1 MAARETKP
9 NGKSQLIRDLKNGE
23 FATLYIISGEESY
36 MKEYYLRQLRQKV
49 VDETFADFNL
59 IEFEGKG
66 LTPEM
71 LTEAIDSYP
80 AMADKKLIIVKD
92 FDLFKPPA
100 GFADVLP
107 SVLGDLPEYV
117 CLVFYYD
124 VLDGKP
130 DKRTKLYKTLEKH
143 ACFAEFAHAEEQELV
158 AWLERRAKALGCMI
172 EPGDA
177 SYMIFLCG
185 NSMTNLAGEMEKAAA
200 HTTTGVIKRYNI
212 DAVCSPVLDAVV
224 FDLTDAVTAG
234 RFDRAVALVGELLA
248 QKNNEV
254 MIFTAI
260 TRHIQR
266 LYAAKLCAEN
276 RSGEKQLME
285 MIGSKSPYYARQ
297 IQNAARRVPLSWL
310 RKAASLCAETD
321 AALSL
326 RYIYA
331 EQCLNLSE
339 YRYISV
345 IYRTDD
351 LPDRPDGNP
360 DEGGTAT
367 AQSMTVRLMLM
378 DGTYLPEQD
387 IDLSLPDKKYRYA
400 LIDLSQLPGLGG
412 ELCELQLELS
422 SSVGAEVSLGSV
434 ALFKSHS
441 DAVLGSAR
449 LTAEVNGDPYIPLG
463 DVNGDGATDIKDIVR
478 LMKSI
483 SGGTVE
489 TTHTDING
497 DEVTDVRDIIRLMK
511 MISES

>member
-1 MAARETKP
+1 M
-9 NGKSQLIRDLKNGE
+9 
-23 FATLYIISGEESY
+23 
-36 MKEYYLRQLRQKV
+36 
-49 VDETFADFNL
+49 
-59 IEFEGKG
+59 
-66 LTPEM
+66 TPEM

-107 SVLGDLPEYV
+107 GVLGDLPEYV

-172 EPGDA
+172 EP
-177 SYMIFLCG
+177 
-185 NSMTNLAGEMEKAAA
+185 AGEMEKAAA

-276 RSGEKQLME
+276 RGGEKQLME

-321 AALSL
+321 AALKGGAADRQKQIEL
-326 RYIYA
+326 TLLTMAA
-331 EQCLNLSE
+331 ELKGE
-339 YRYISV
+339 
-345 IYRTDD
+345 
-351 LPDRPDGNP
+351 
-360 DEGGTAT
+360 
-367 AQSMTVRLMLM
+367 
-378 DGTYLPEQD
+378 
-387 IDLSLPDKKYRYA
+387 KK
-400 LIDLSQLPGLGG
+400 
-412 ELCELQLELS
+412 
-422 SSVGAEVSLGSV
+422 
-434 ALFKSHS
+434 
-441 DAVLGSAR
+441 
-449 LTAEVNGDPYIPLG
+449 
-463 DVNGDGATDIKDIVR
+463 
-478 LMKSI
+478 
-483 SGGTVE
+483 
-489 TTHTDING
+489 
-497 DEVTDVRDIIRLMK
+497 
-511 MISES
+511 

>member
-59 IEFEGKG
+59 IE
-66 LTPEM
+66 
-71 LTEAIDSYP
+71 
-80 AMADKKLIIVKD
+80 
-92 FDLFKPPA
+92 
-100 GFADVLP
+100 
-107 SVLGDLPEYV
+107 PEYV

-177 SYMIFLCG
+177 SYMIFQCG

-276 RSGEKQLME
+276 RGGEKQLME

-321 AALSL
+321 AALKGGAADRQKQIEL
-326 RYIYA
+326 TLLTMAA
-331 EQCLNLSE
+331 ELKGE
-339 YRYISV
+339 
-345 IYRTDD
+345 
-351 LPDRPDGNP
+351 
-360 DEGGTAT
+360 
-367 AQSMTVRLMLM
+367 
-378 DGTYLPEQD
+378 
-387 IDLSLPDKKYRYA
+387 KK
-400 LIDLSQLPGLGG
+400 
-412 ELCELQLELS
+412 
-422 SSVGAEVSLGSV
+422 
-434 ALFKSHS
+434 
-441 DAVLGSAR
+441 
-449 LTAEVNGDPYIPLG
+449 
-463 DVNGDGATDIKDIVR
+463 
-478 LMKSI
+478 
-483 SGGTVE
+483 
-489 TTHTDING
+489 
-497 DEVTDVRDIIRLMK
+497 
-511 MISES
+511 

>member
-71 LTEAIDSYP
+71 LIVRFFEFCTDP

-285 MIGSKSPYYARQ
+285 MIGS
-297 IQNAARRVPLSWL
+297 
-310 RKAASLCAETD
+310 LCAETD
-321 AALSL
+321 AALKGGAADRQKQIEL
-326 RYIYA
+326 TLLTMAA
-331 EQCLNLSE
+331 ELKGE
-339 YRYISV
+339 
-345 IYRTDD
+345 
-351 LPDRPDGNP
+351 
-360 DEGGTAT
+360 
-367 AQSMTVRLMLM
+367 
-378 DGTYLPEQD
+378 
-387 IDLSLPDKKYRYA
+387 KK
-400 LIDLSQLPGLGG
+400 
-412 ELCELQLELS
+412 
-422 SSVGAEVSLGSV
+422 
-434 ALFKSHS
+434 
-441 DAVLGSAR
+441 
-449 LTAEVNGDPYIPLG
+449 
-463 DVNGDGATDIKDIVR
+463 
-478 LMKSI
+478 
-483 SGGTVE
+483 
-489 TTHTDING
+489 
-497 DEVTDVRDIIRLMK
+497 
-511 MISES
+511 

>member
-1 MAARETKP
+1 MNTAFDSLTHKMQRAAL
-9 NGKSQLIRDLKNGE
+9 GKTVDLVLSHAEKDPAKTVGQIVDLSKQ
-23 FATLYIISGEESY
+23 FYGDSFS
-36 MKEYYLRQLRQKV
+36 
-49 VDETFADFNL
+49 DETYAHAKQTLTNPDSKWSKLINCMLNQLDPNVARTTALNL
-59 IEFEGKG
+59 GYEAFFRGTKTIRENRVKYQCNVPWLILFDPTSACNMHCVGCWAGEYGNKNNLSFDDMDKIVSQGKELG
-66 LTPEM
+66 VYLYM

-276 RSGEKQLME
+276 RGGEKQLME

-321 AALSL
+321 AALKGGAADRQKQIEL
-326 RYIYA
+326 TLLTMAA
-331 EQCLNLSE
+331 ELKGE
-339 YRYISV
+339 
-345 IYRTDD
+345 
-351 LPDRPDGNP
+351 
-360 DEGGTAT
+360 
-367 AQSMTVRLMLM
+367 
-378 DGTYLPEQD
+378 
-387 IDLSLPDKKYRYA
+387 KK
-400 LIDLSQLPGLGG
+400 
-412 ELCELQLELS
+412 
-422 SSVGAEVSLGSV
+422 
-434 ALFKSHS
+434 
-441 DAVLGSAR
+441 
-449 LTAEVNGDPYIPLG
+449 
-463 DVNGDGATDIKDIVR
+463 
-478 LMKSI
+478 
-483 SGGTVE
+483 
-489 TTHTDING
+489 
-497 DEVTDVRDIIRLMK
+497 
-511 MISES
+511 